1 MQPSASRIDNH
12 YSKRKPRFR
21 RSLSDPYESQLT
33 SGGKTALPVVKVLSG
48 STSAQ
53 KSLSFPAY

>member
-33 SGGKTALPVVKVLSG
+33 SGGKTAFPVLISVDFGQELKDIG
-48 STSAQ
+48 YT
-53 KSLSFPAY
+53 